1 MLLCRKNLVMNN
13 RNVYKVYYED
23 YDGEVIA
30 AYFLSE
36 VRALEF
42 ARQINIDRRDD
53 MPDYEVTQIYIYE

>member
-1 MLLCRKNLVMNN
+1 MNN